1 MKAGSVFAKV
11 LALALVAVM
20 LMGMLCVAASA
31 DQVSTVAEGDQD
43 GLKLNKTVTLE
54 DDGTYKV
61 VLEAYATGETKIET
75 VKQVKPADVILVL
88 DQSGSMVQEA
98 LSGIPADTYTEVSTL
113 PTNKELEEGT
123 TEYYYKYG
131 EKYYPVKAVKE
142 VIGKTTGWLGD
153 DGKTYLDDEI
163 SNSWSTWYDTEDNV
177 LTFTT
182 SRPFATESLMTFH
195 RDSTGNAYFRYVC
208 DQNSSIKSGYSDL
221 TDLGSNHSGAKGAR
235 YYFVNGK
242 SSDLNQGD
250 AYGISPRTA
259 EFHNGEGTGDT
270 DKDNLRYVAASYI
283 AVTKS
288 EINTVRYIYT
298 IEMNGVDTKIGQSA
312 EGDEATV
319 DSTAVSISPLYTQ
332 DTKDGTR
339 LEALQYVAK
348 KFINNIQASA
358 LKNNVDHRV
367 AIVGFGSDE
376 YTGSTNEYFWSNTE
390 LFVGATQYNYYSGGK
405 ESTYNQSPN
414 LAANHYGDALQSV
427 NTQTGYNNLIAS
439 VGQLAGKGA
448 TYPQYGFEM
457 ANGIFAEE
465 NEAYQNGERSKVVIF
480 LTDGAPGDTGYD
492 ATVASNT
499 LTTIGTTK
507 NTYGVKVYTVA
518 VLNSVGTNEDNFLKD
533 SSSSGSYILATD
545 ASKLEDFF
553 DSVDKEISSST
564 TSVELSEKNHV
575 VDLFTDYFTVPAG
588 FSIADNVS
596 VQVAKHVGY
605 ESFSTTLTPAPD
617 GVKAELIS
625 ENEQVVGVDVTGFN
639 FISAENVVTTDDS
652 GGSVKVTG
660 NKLVITIEG
669 LLAKDAAAQDVYIN
683 TNRTTSG
690 IWDDDANGDFGML
703 RAFPMPSTLLQN
715 KMFVLDYAKSA
726 VLGSYASG
734 TPLFDSAADGI
745 FSKVGSENSSFT
757 GDYGKVTAIDGNVLY
772 TPTTMQWKGYD
783 TFYALTKNTEL
794 GDSVTKNLWSKV
806 SVIPASNVYYEDSF
820 VTSEETGVVGIV
832 YSGEWTEEKEDNAG
846 SNMET
851 PNNPIHGGWVENDTG
866 LSDDTGFSD
875 GSAYVSSTNSAK
887 ATFTFSGN
895 GFDIY
900 SRTNATTGTILVEVA
915 PDAATAQNGAVKQF
929 MIIDNLSASGD
940 YYQIPTVTY
949 SGMYGTYTVTITV
962 TDAAA
967 VDNNRTTYY
976 LDGIRI
982 YNPMSVEN
990 MDDTAQGALG
1000 DEAVVL
1006 FQSVRNLLLD
1016 YAPAGPDAQLD
1027 GIVFI
1032 DKMDHQD
1039 GTSGTTNSVA
1049 VYEEFGPKNEVYL
1062 QKGQSIVFNAG
1073 LGANLQIGLK
1083 APEKGTVASVSL
1095 LDKEGN
1101 PVQAEIEVTHST
1113 DLFYA
1118 IQPDAMGNVV
1128 IKNNGDGLLSITKL
1142 KTLIPQENIMGFAN
1156 TAEAVAAV
1164 DAFESR
1170 PTVAYKS
1177 LMAAPEETPAEPT
1190 TPAETENSGV
1200 EIENPSVPDA
1210 GVLEEQI
1217 RKFVTDLFDTLRGW
1231 FGRR

>member
-88 DQSGSMVQEA
+88 DQSGSMVQET
-98 LSGIPADTYTEVSTL
+98 LRGIPADTYTKVSSL
-113 PTNKELEEGT
+113 PTNKKLEEET

-142 VIGKTTGWLGD
+142 VIGKTIGWVGD
-153 DGKTYLDDEI
+153 DEKTYSADEI
-163 SNSWSTWYDTEDNV
+163 SNSWSTWYDTEDNIMEFV
-177 LTFTT
+177 T
-182 SRPFATESLMTFH
+182 SRPFVTSSLKTFH
-195 RDSTGNAYFRYVC
+195 RTYSWPNFQYQNDADSSEKSSYGINAER
-208 DQNSSIKSGYSDL
+208 
-221 TDLGSNHSGAKGAR
+221 AR
-235 YYFVNGK
+235 KKFIEGGIGFTAYGK
-242 SSDLNQGD
+242 SPL
-250 AYGISPRTA
+250 TA
-259 EFHNGEGTGDT
+259 EFHNGEETGDT
-270 DKDNLRYVAASYI
+270 AKDNLRYVAASYI

-312 EGDEATV
+312 EGDEDTV

-339 LEALQYVAK
+339 LEALQYAAK

-367 AIVGFGSDE
+367 AIVGFGSNG
-376 YTGSTNEYFWSNTE
+376 YGSTSNEYYWSNTE
-390 LFVGATQYNYYSGGK
+390 LFVGATQYNYHTGGK

-427 NTQTGYNNLIAS
+427 NTQTGYNNLITS

-492 ATVASNT
+492 GTVASNT

-507 NTYGVKVYTVA
+507 NTYGAKVYTVA
-518 VLNSVGTNEDNFLKD
+518 VLDSVDTNEDTFLKD

-545 ASKLEDFF
+545 ASELEDFF
-553 DSVDKEISSST
+553 DSVEKEISSST

-575 VDLFTDYFTVPAG
+575 VDLFTDYFTVPEG

-596 VQVAKHVGY
+596 VQVAKHAGY
-605 ESFSTTLTPAPD
+605 ESFSTTLTAAPD
-617 GVKAELIS
+617 SVKAKLIS
-625 ENEQVVGVDVTGFN
+625 ENEQVVGVDVTGFH
-639 FISAENVVTTDDS
+639 FISADNVVTTDDS

-690 IWDDDANGDFGML
+690 IWDTDKNDEFGML
-703 RAFPMPSTLLQN
+703 KAFPMPSTLLQN
-715 KMFVLDYAKSA
+715 KLFVLDYAKSA

-745 FSKVGSENSSFT
+745 FSKVVAPENSSFT

-851 PNNPIHGGWVENDTG
+851 PNNTIHGGWVENDTG

-875 GSAYVSSTNSAK
+875 GSTHISSTNSAK
-887 ATFTFSGN
+887 ATFTFTGT

-900 SRTNATTGTILVEVA
+900 SRTNATTGTILVKVA
-915 PDAATAQNGAVKQF
+915 PDEETKKANEGLHNTF
-929 MIIDNLSASGD
+929 MIIDNLAASGD
-940 YYQIPTVTY
+940 YYQIPTATY
-949 SGMYGTYTVTITV
+949 NGPYGTYTVTITV

-967 VDNNRTTYY
+967 SDNNRTTYY

-982 YNPMSVEN
+982 YNPMSSEK
-990 MDDTAQGALG
+990 MDDTVKDFLGA
-1000 DEAVVL
+1000 EAEVV
-1006 FQSVRNLLLD
+1006 FQSVRELLLTNPPEG
-1016 YAPAGPDAQLD
+1016 AQDALY

-1062 QKGQSIVFNAG
+1062 QKGQSIAFKIDSKREVH
-1073 LGANLQIGLK
+1073 IGLK
-1083 APEKGTVASVSL
+1083 APEKETTATVSM
-1095 LDKEGN
+1095 LDQNGD
-1101 PVQAEIEVTHST
+1101 PVQAPIEVSHST
-1113 DLFYA
+1113 DLFYKLVA
-1118 IQPDAMGNVV
+1118 DEEGNVV
-1128 IKNNGDGLLSITKL
+1128 IQNTGDGLLAITKL
-1142 KTLIPQENIMGFAN
+1142 KTLSAVEAVETVAAFSNAE
-1156 TAEAVAAV
+1156 EAVAAV
-1164 DAFESR
+1164 EAFESR

-1177 LMAAPEETPAEPT
+1177 LVAAPEETPAEPT
-1190 TPAETENSGV
+1190 TPAEPENPGV